1 MPSHVVRCYY
11 ISCSWYGSDVPFRGM
26 HIIVSGRM
34 RPGLLSVGPSTAP
47 TSLSC
52 PVWAGVSIGPSGLK
66 AHHSQSERAA
76 GYPFFCVVF
85 ARRAPRCKN
94 GLTQHILA
102 LRRRRVCKTASARQ
116 HVCQSSNRKGSAG
129 SSQGPSTLAQ
139 MYITDVENALA
150 QEASRACAH
159 SQKWIRTLQNA

>member
-1 MPSHVVRCYY
+1 MGR
-11 ISCSWYGSDVPFRGM
+11 
-26 HIIVSGRM
+26 HIIGSRRM
-34 RPGLLSVGPSTAP
+34 RPGFAVHWAFHSPYLPFPS
-47 TSLSC
+47 C
-52 PVWAGVSIGPSGLK
+52 VDRRIGPSGLK